1 LINWISNANDRRFEP
16 PIHAIMSSPQSVL
29 RKSKLTLPSRVVL
42 AGVIASIYVLACCFP
57 ALRLD
62 HYYPGSNTPRSSETW
77 FGWTALFLGWLGILV
92 GSVAWL
98 ANFVL
103 GLTVVFLL
111 SGVRW
116 ASLICSTLTL
126 LLSLDFFPL
135 FSAKIPADEGG
146 VGQAVLQ
153 PPEIG
158 VWLWFASIAAKFL
171 ATWVLFLAPR
181 KGVQGVGET
190 GKSTASGSTAADLK

>member
-1 LINWISNANDRRFEP
+1 MTGNSSRAIL
-16 PIHAIMSSPQSVL
+16 AIMSSPQLVL
-29 RKSKLTLPSRVVL
+29 RKSKLTLPSRLVL
-42 AGVIASIYVLACCFP
+42 AGVIATIYILACCCP

-62 HYYPGSNTPRSSETW
+62 HYYPGSNTPQSSETW

-111 SGVRW
+111 SGLRW
-116 ASLICSTLTL
+116 ASLICSALTL

-158 VWLWFASIAAKFL
+158 VWLWFASIAAAFVAAL
-171 ATWVLFLAPR
+171 ILFLAPR
-181 KGVQGVGET
+181 T
-190 GKSTASGSTAADLK
+190 IPRIAANEYGQPRMDAN